1 MEFPPIW
8 ETVYYDMSV
17 SWMLVSFMTLEPEQ
31 QLQYFEYPPLYL
43 NDKDYNR
50 PTKNVLIALSNALYD
65 YPFINEYDE
74 GSILVKDE
82 QFRNLLET
90 TDRTIYSYESFM
102 LSNYWSSL
110 RRTAKELLEEAELG
124 VYPDIPKPIE
134 FGYLVEIFDPP
145 DNLIKELLDP
155 PKFWD

>member
-1 MEFPPIW
+1 MEFPPMW

-17 SWMLVSFMTLEPEQ
+17 SWMLLSFMTLEPEQ

-43 NDKDYNR
+43 NDKDYDR
-50 PTKNVLIALSNALYD
+50 PTKNVLIALMNALCD

-82 QFRNLLET
+82 QFRNLLRIA
-90 TDRTIYSYESFM
+90 DDTIYSYESFM
-102 LSNYWSSL
+102 ISNYWSSL

-124 VYPDIPKPIE
+124 AYPDIPKPIE
-134 FGYLVEIFDPP
+134 FDYLVELVDPP
-145 DNLIKELLDP
+145 EFCD
-155 PKFWD
+155 